1 MLYFWFF
8 LEQCNKKQTGLQ
20 NKKIE
25 RLELVELIIER
36 LELVELKIE
45 RLELVKLTIERLEL
59 IELMIE
65 PLELVELM
73 RDSVLWSTLLQKRYI
88 FWYQQDKPVKQE
100 WENKLNLLRNINWN
114 TECWSILSILY

>member
-36 LELVELKIE
+36 LELVELIIE
-45 RLELVKLTIERLEL
+45 RLELV
-59 IELMIE
+59 ELMK
-65 PLELVELM
+65 
-73 RDSVLWSTLLQKRYI
+73 DSVLWSPLLQKHCI
-88 FWYQQDKPVKQE
+88 FCY
-100 WENKLNLLRNINWN
+100 
-114 TECWSILSILY
+114 